1 MESLDTIFE
10 LCKEAG
16 VHEQAVIP
24 VEKIKFSDEVRH
36 LCEVNYCG
44 SYGKTWA
51 CPPGVGSVEECREKC
66 MAFTQVYI
74 FTTWHPLEDSLD
86 LDGMQEGKAAHEEVC
101 ARVRKIFEENFAETL
116 VLTSEGCGN
125 CQTCTYPDAP
135 WRFPDH
141 MCPSV
146 ESYGIFV
153 NEEAAEAGI
162 HYING
167 ANTVTYFGNVFF

>member
-36 LCEVNYCG
+36 L
-44 SYGKTWA
+44 
-51 CPPGVGSVEECREKC
+51 
-66 MAFTQVYI
+66 
-74 FTTWHPLEDSLD
+74 
-86 LDGMQEGKAAHEEVC
+86 
-101 ARVRKIFEENFAETL
+101 
-116 VLTSEGCGN
+116 VLTSEGCRN

-135 WRFPDH
+135 CRFPDR

>member
-125 CQTCTYPDAP
+125 CLP
-135 WRFPDH
+135 
-141 MCPSV
+141 
-146 ESYGIFV
+146 
-153 NEEAAEAGI
+153 AGFRI
-162 HYING
+162 VCALRWKAMGFLSMKRRRRRGSITLTG
-167 ANTVTYFGNVFF
+167 PIR

>member
-86 LDGMQEGKAAHEEVC
+86 LDGMQEGPAPFP
-101 ARVRKIFEENFAETL
+101 RKSGFHNNHWSA
-116 VLTSEGCGN
+116 
-125 CQTCTYPDAP
+125 AP
-135 WRFPDH
+135 WKGRGSP
-141 MCPSV
+141 CQWSP
-146 ESYGIFV
+146 GQWLP
-153 NEEAAEAGI
+153 AACT
-162 HYING
+162 HSFQP
-167 ANTVTYFGNVFF
+167 V

>member
-74 FTTWHPLEDSLD
+74 LPHGIRWRIPWIWM
-86 LDGMQEGKAAHEEVC
+86 GC
-101 ARVRKIFEENFAETL
+101 RKGRR
-116 VLTSEGCGN
+116 LTK
-125 CQTCTYPDAP
+125 
-135 WRFPDH
+135 RFVPE
-141 MCPSV
+141 CVKYLKRILPKRW
-146 ESYGIFV
+146 Y
-153 NEEAAEAGI
+153 
-162 HYING
+162 
-167 ANTVTYFGNVFF
+167 

>member
-1 MESLDTIFE
+1 MVSVKCPAEDRREQGMESLDTIFE

-74 FTTWHPLEDSLD
+74 FYHMASAGGFPGSGWDA
-86 LDGMQEGKAAHEEVC
+86 GREGGS
-101 ARVRKIFEENFAETL
+101 RRGL
-116 VLTSEGCGN
+116 
-125 CQTCTYPDAP
+125 CQSA
-135 WRFPDH
+135 
-141 MCPSV
+141 
-146 ESYGIFV
+146 
-153 NEEAAEAGI
+153 
-162 HYING
+162 
-167 ANTVTYFGNVFF
+167 

>member
-1 MESLDTIFE
+1 MQDLTTIFD
-10 LCKEAG
+10 LCRNAG
-16 VHEQAVIP
+16 VHQQAVIP
-24 VEKIKFSDEVRH
+24 VERIKFSDEVRH

-66 MAFTQVYI
+66 MAFKQVHV
-74 FTTWHPLEDSLD
+74 FTTWHLLEDSLD
-86 LDGMQEGKAAHEEVC
+86 LDGMQAGKEAHEKVC
-101 ARVRKIFEENFAETL
+101 AKVRKIFTESFERVL

-125 CQTCTYPDAP
+125 CDVCTYPEAP
-135 WRFPDH
+135 CRFPER

-162 HYING
+162 NYING